1 MNDDD
6 RPRSAD
12 TRTKVVAAILVVA
25 MILVAA
31 PVLLALI
38 F

>member
-1 MNDDD
+1 MNDD

-12 TRTKVVAAILVVA
+12 TRTKVVAAVLVLA
-25 MILVAA
+25 MVLAAA
-31 PVLLALI
+31 PILLALI